1 MGSRAV
7 VLGGGV
13 TPRVTPVHAER
24 GGTYCLNIINDV
36 KGKGCKGH
44 WLTVHHYRRS

>member
-1 MGSRAV
+1 MRGLRVMSWLEVGSSMGSRAI

-24 GGTYCLNIINDV
+24 GGTNALYTI
-36 KGKGCKGH
+36 
-44 WLTVHHYRRS
+44 